1 MLLIFK
7 KKKKNINNKK
17 KLPSKGFSLIEVLV
31 ALLAFSILTSAVAGV
46 YMGFLEVQI
55 KSKESQRNLE
65 NGQLALNSL
74 AKSLRT
80 AKIISPNTSSVVS
93 TIRFFDY
100 SKVSVGNACLEYR
113 VSGGNLEMKSASLTE
128 GNCTAAANLG
138 PSYVSLIN
146 GRVYG
151 GFLVTLPGTTST
163 GKVTVSLQIC
173 PKGSTTC
180 NATSNDSMKIQTSV
194 ALRVN

>member
-1 MLLIFK
+1 MLVIFK
-7 KKKKNINNKK
+7 KKRKNIDNKE
-17 KLPSKGFSLIEVLV
+17 KLPTKGFSLIEVLV

-46 YMGFLEVQI
+46 YMEFLEVQI

-80 AKIISPNTSSVVS
+80 AKIISPNSSSVVS

-100 SKVSVGNACLEYR
+100 SRTSGNNACLEYR
-113 VSGGNLEMKSASLTE
+113 VNGGNLEMKSASLTE
-128 GNCTAAANLG
+128 SNCTAAANLG
-138 PSYVSLIN
+138 SSYVSLIN

-151 GFLVTLPGTTST
+151 GFLVTLPGINNT

-180 NATSNDSMKIQTSV
+180 SATSNDSMKIQTSV